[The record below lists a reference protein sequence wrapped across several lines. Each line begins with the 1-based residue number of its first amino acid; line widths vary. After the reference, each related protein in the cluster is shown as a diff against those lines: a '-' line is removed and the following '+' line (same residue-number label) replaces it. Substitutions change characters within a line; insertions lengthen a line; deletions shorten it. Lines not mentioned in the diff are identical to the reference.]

1 MLILSAV
8 KTNQENLFS
17 RSLLWRKNK
26 KSWMVNNHHECPC
39 ENQVNK
45 VWLNSKFTL
54 ERVMSVWDKEPSKM
68 ASGLK
73 MGPRSELASL
83 SKELKKKFST
93 LFTLLVVLQP
103 QSSRCTFLNLQE
115 QNFWTSFNCK
125 LQNQLVSIALF
136 LFRKILKTGL
146 VSSTIFDVFGSSTF
160 VFWFYQR
167 FFNHAKLHQ
176 RLSTLD

>member
-17 RSLLWRKNK
+17 KSLLWRKNK
-26 KSWMVNNHHECPC
+26 KSWMVNNNHECPC

-83 SKELKKKFST
+83 SKELKKKNSPRFS
-93 LFTLLVVLQP
+93 LYLW
-103 QSSRCTFLNLQE
+103 CCNLNPHDAH
-115 QNFWTSFNCK
+115 FWTCRSRTFG
-125 LQNQLVSIALF
+125 QVSIVNY
-136 LFRKILKTGL
+136 KTN
-146 VSSTIFDVFGSSTF
+146 
-160 VFWFYQR
+160 WCQ
-167 FFNHAKLHQ
+167 
-176 RLSTLD
+176 

>member
-1 MLILSAV
+1 
-8 KTNQENLFS
+8 
-17 RSLLWRKNK
+17 
-26 KSWMVNNHHECPC
+26 MVNNHHECPC

-136 LFRKILKTGL
+136 CSGRYFKTGL
-146 VSSTIFDVFGSSTF
+146 VSSTIFDALGSSIIMS
-160 VFWFYQR
+160 WYYER
-167 FFNHAKLHQ
+167 FFNHVRLHQ